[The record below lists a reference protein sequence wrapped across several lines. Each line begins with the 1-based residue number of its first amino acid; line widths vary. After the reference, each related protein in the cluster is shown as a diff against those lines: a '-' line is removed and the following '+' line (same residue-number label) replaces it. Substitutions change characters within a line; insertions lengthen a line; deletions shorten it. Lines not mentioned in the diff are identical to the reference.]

1 MKLLC
6 SKIEAR
12 KTFCGIYK
20 AVLSLKKCKGGRSPQ
35 EKVSFGSGVCVWGG
49 GDCRLLLSKCIS
61 GTMNLQKHVALWS
74 APSKA
79 SHLVFEIHEQTSRQ
93 ELRDIF
99 FHALEIST
107 YKYLKVCILWVYTL
121 LTIQKSKALVMFL
134 QGYVRAACHIRLQQA
149 ALLQWE
155 MWRHPGSGII
165 ILFLSHNIQH
175 SIHIHSKSALHWEA
189 VVFLLRNIRQFH

>member
-35 EKVSFGSGVCVWGG
+35 EKVSLGSVVLCVCVCVCGLQAPLIKMHQQHHESTKTCCALK
-49 GDCRLLLSKCIS
+49 CR
-61 GTMNLQKHVALWS
+61 A

-107 YKYLKVCILWVYTL
+107 YKYLKVCIL
-121 LTIQKSKALVMFL
+121 
-134 QGYVRAACHIRLQQA
+134 
-149 ALLQWE
+149 
-155 MWRHPGSGII
+155 
-165 ILFLSHNIQH
+165 
-175 SIHIHSKSALHWEA
+175 
-189 VVFLLRNIRQFH
+189 